1 MLTAKT
7 QAAQTYLPLITG
19 KDGEIRAS
27 KPKDGN
33 AAYVWRMVAFSVS
46 TISRH
51 HCMPVTADFG
61 VVVPDGYLPN
71 APVDWLDAQ
80 IERSNRSLLDIEF
93 CRREA
98 GSVPMYH
105 IKRWDRYGR
114 RDHFIKSVLDP
125 IVKEIVDCVPV
136 TRQAGTMR
144 WAGARLWMVA

>member
-51 HCMPVTADFG
+51 HCMPVTADFD
-61 VVVPDGYLPN
+61 VVVPEEFCIAIPFE
-71 APVDWLDAQ
+71 WLDEQ
-80 IERSNRSLLDIEF
+80 VRRTERTPSDIEF

-98 GSVPMYH
+98 GSVSAYH
-105 IKRWDRYGR
+105 VARWHRYGR
-114 RDHFIKSVLDP
+114 RKHFIKTVLDP
-125 IVKEIVDCVPV
+125 IVNEIVDSVPV

-144 WAGARLWMVA
+144 WARAYGVA